1 MRPYITRA
9 EVSIMR
15 AGRSPYAM
23 GDDIGLFSRVEG
35 LYIYTLKREH
45 RALRLLG
52 VMLTGCCTY

>member
-1 MRPYITRA
+1 
-9 EVSIMR
+9 MR
-15 AGRSPYAM
+15 ARRSPYAM

-52 VMLTGCCTY
+52 VMLTGRCTY